1 MMMMMMRGC
10 GPQIHLNFPLISK
23 GGGGGWRCCR
33 IGPTLTR
40 GGVDGGERPDIASNF
55 QLFSQSHQSQSST
68 FRQRNKSKC
77 PIRPRS
83 VRGHGSEDV
92 LPQGKRSLLPV
103 VDCLSLLWKKFHLRL
118 SESHSIELLVFFHN
132 NSPPGVRQPPPLPHL
147 LIPRPETGF
156 HRPLNGQLL
165 PHGVG
170 GGTFVKPISLCV
182 AGGHQ
187 GAWLQHHQLR
197 TGVVG
202 DSDQDGQVPS
212 LKS

>member
-1 MMMMMMRGC
+1 M
-10 GPQIHLNFPLISK
+10 
-23 GGGGGWRCCR
+23 
-33 IGPTLTR
+33 
-40 GGVDGGERPDIASNF
+40 
-55 QLFSQSHQSQSST
+55 
-68 FRQRNKSKC
+68 
-77 PIRPRS
+77 
-83 VRGHGSEDV
+83 RGHGSEDV

-103 VDCLSLLWKKFHLRL
+103 VDCLSLMWKKFHVRL
-118 SESHSIELLVFFHN
+118 SESPSIEFLVFFHN
-132 NSPPGVRQPPPLPHL
+132 KSLPGVRQPPPLPHL
-147 LIPRPETGF
+147 LIPRPETDF

-202 DSDQDGQVPS
+202 DSHQDGQVPS
-212 LKS
+212 LKSKTILSKVGMIVVQRMMQLVCVKNVHNRLEELGLDGTRVRRELTNPLYSVSLNPEQKMD